1 MIRGGVNRRLPL
13 MAMAMLSLVAASW
26 AGLLR
31 LGLELPQ
38 LHPTLSLMHGPLM
51 VCGFL
56 GTLISLERAVALGR
70 WWAYLAPLLTGI
82 GALTLIVGV
91 SGDAGPVLITLGSLG
106 LVGSFA
112 TIIRRQTA
120 LFTVTMGLG
129 ALAWMVGN
137 CFWLAGVPI
146 TGMFF
151 WWAGF
156 LVLTIVGERLEL
168 SRMTGPAPWSRE
180 LFLIAAG
187 VYLAGLVI
195 ASFRFDAGMRLIGVG
210 MIALTAWLMRYDV
223 ARRTIR
229 IPGLTRFIAANLLA
243 GYCWLGAG
251 GLFWLFP
258 GGLDQTRY
266 DAILHA
272 VFIGFVLSMI
282 FAHAPI
288 IFPAVL
294 GRPLRFTLAF
304 YVHVI
309 LLHLSLLLRV
319 GGDIMDSF
327 PAYQWGGMMN
337 VLALMVFVANT
348 IFAAAQ
354 GGRVT
359 LEPLP
364 DGPSLPVSGLGPPSA
379 TRG

>member
-1 MIRGGVNRRLPL
+1 
-13 MAMAMLSLVAASW
+13 MAMAMLSLVAALW
-26 AGLLR
+26 GALVR
-31 LGLELPQ
+31 LGWELPQ
-38 LHPTLSLMHGPLM
+38 LHPTLSLLHGPLM

-56 GTLISLERAVALGR
+56 GTLISLERAVALDR
-70 WWAYLAPLLTGI
+70 WWAYLAPLLTGV
-82 GALTLIVGV
+82 GALTLIFGLF
-91 SGDAGPVLITLGSLG
+91 GEAGPVLITLGSLG

-120 LFTVTMGLG
+120 LFTVTMGFG
-129 ALAWMVGN
+129 ALVWLVGN

-146 TGMFF
+146 AEMFF

-156 LVLTIVGERLEL
+156 PVLTIVGERLEL
-168 SRMTGPAPWSRE
+168 SRMTGPVPWSRE
-180 LFLIAAG
+180 LFLIGAG
-187 VYLAGLVI
+187 TYLAGLVV
-195 ASFRFDAGMRLIGVG
+195 ASLSFDVGMRLIGVG

-223 ARRTIR
+223 ARRTIW

-243 GYCWLGAG
+243 GYCWLGVG

-272 VFIGFVLSMI
+272 VFMGFVFSMI

-294 GRPLRFTLAF
+294 GRPLRFSRAF
-304 YVHVI
+304 YAHVI

-327 PAYQWGGMMN
+327 PAYQWGGMLN
-337 VLALMVFVANT
+337 VLTLMVFIANT

-354 GGRVT
+354 GARAA
-359 LEPLP
+359 LEPRP
-364 DGPSLPVSGLGPPSA
+364 TGRSLPISGLGPSSA